1 MVGAITLTSS
11 DPTLPITDPNVSVT
25 ATAPVTSSSKPGTPL
40 PNIVS
45 ITVSATLILSQGGRI
60 ISRGPVAPGD
70 FSPSFAPNPP
80 TPTSTVTVVFNNNS
94 GLVGGLVAG
103 QTGFITVEIVATDAN
118 GQTGRNQTTWSFSK

>member
-11 DPTLPITDPNVSVT
+11 SATLPITDPDVSVT

-45 ITVSATLILSQGGRI
+45 ITVNATLIKSQGGVI
-60 ISRGPVAPGD
+60 VSRGPVAPGD
-70 FSPSFAPNPP
+70 FTATIAPPLPVP
-80 TPTSTVTVVFNNNS
+80 TTTVTVVFSSNS
-94 GLVGGLVAG
+94 GLVGGLVQG
-103 QTGFITVEIVATDAN
+103 QSGFITVEIVATDAN